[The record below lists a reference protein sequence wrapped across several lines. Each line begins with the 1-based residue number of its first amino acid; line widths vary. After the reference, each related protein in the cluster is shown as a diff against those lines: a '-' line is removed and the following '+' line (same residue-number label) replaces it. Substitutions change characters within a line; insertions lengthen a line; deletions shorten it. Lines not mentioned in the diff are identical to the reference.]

1 MPHRRNSDR
10 NNERRANIR
19 ADLDASIAERYGLTR
34 TELRYILDPP
44 DIPDATFRALKE
56 IKHIKKYRTQRLVLA
71 AWDWKGN
78 Q

>member
-1 MPHRRNSDR
+1 M
-10 NNERRANIR
+10 
-19 ADLDASIAERYGLTR
+19 TR

-44 DIPDATFRALKE
+44 DIPDVTFRALKE